1 MTETVSGRVSSNI
14 CENVLL
20 NPVCPNGCVCSHEIE
35 LCPDLCAGVQEGGSG
50 DTFKCIAL
58 KFRAQHMLKASG
70 SAKWGAG
77 GECRLL
83 LLHNLDFLHLYTC
96 KDALP
101 GYSPYEVI
109 ITL

>member
-1 MTETVSGRVSSNI
+1 
-14 CENVLL
+14 
-20 NPVCPNGCVCSHEIE
+20 
-35 LCPDLCAGVQEGGSG
+35 
-50 DTFKCIAL
+50 
-58 KFRAQHMLKASG
+58 MLKASG